1 MLRSSWSD
9 NEGREWCS
17 LEDFFDM
24 CLRTTFDKTR
34 VRKCVATTRTS
45 NTTKNLWR
53 GECRNR
59 EQPCFY
65 LFFDQRPRNYVIVV
79 IWSIFYTI
87 TLFSF
92 ILHIFAMK
100 TFNKHW
106 TNKGRRE
113 DEMIIIWILKPW
125 HYFAYYLNAYYLIC
139 DKRYLFFNFFS
150 FSFER
155 KVHERYI
162 EIELIPYLRF
172 VWKSIFQCSW
182 LFHDEK
188 TSFFALVGRREI
200 GLDRMSWYGKNSR
213 S

>member
-1 MLRSSWSD
+1 M
-9 NEGREWCS
+9 
-17 LEDFFDM
+17 
-24 CLRTTFDKTR
+24 
-34 VRKCVATTRTS
+34 
-45 NTTKNLWR
+45 
-53 GECRNR
+53 CRNNKNQQYNEEFMKR
-59 EQPCFY
+59 RVQKSRTA
-65 LFFDQRPRNYVIVV
+65 LFLSLL
-79 IWSIFYTI
+79 WSAPTKLCNCRHLKHPVFYTI

-100 TFNKHW
+100 TFNKHS

-125 HYFAYYLNAYYLIC
+125 HYFAYYLNAYYLVC

-172 VWKSIFQCSW
+172 VSKINISMLVAISWRENFFFCFGWSSWNWFGSYVMIRQKFEILDFYVAHICNSICEVT
-182 LFHDEK
+182 LLN
-188 TSFFALVGRREI
+188 FA
-200 GLDRMSWYGKNSR
+200 
-213 S
+213 

>member
-1 MLRSSWSD
+1 M
-9 NEGREWCS
+9 
-17 LEDFFDM
+17 
-24 CLRTTFDKTR
+24 
-34 VRKCVATTRTS
+34 
-45 NTTKNLWR
+45 
-53 GECRNR
+53 CRNNKNQQYNEEFMKR
-59 EQPCFY
+59 RVQKSRTA
-65 LFFDQRPRNYVIVV
+65 LFLSLL
-79 IWSIFYTI
+79 WSAPTKLCNCRHLKHPVFYTI

-100 TFNKHW
+100 TFNKRS

-125 HYFAYYLNAYYLIC
+125 HYFAYYLNAYYLVC
-139 DKRYLFFNFFS
+139 DKRYLFFNFFF